1 MLCQGPGVVKAG
13 FVSPDMAIKGERL
26 AMSQPTVR
34 IMCPNLSCRKLLAV
48 PESAR
53 SKTVR
58 CKACHT
64 AIRVPEAPSPQAQN
78 TNDEQ
83 KKSA

>member
-1 MLCQGPGVVKAG
+1 
-13 FVSPDMAIKGERL
+13 
-26 AMSQPTVR
+26 MSQPTVR

-64 AIRVPEAPSPQAQN
+64 AIRVPEAQVPQPQKS
-78 TNDEQ
+78 DEQ

>member
-1 MLCQGPGVVKAG
+1 
-13 FVSPDMAIKGERL
+13 
-26 AMSQPTVR
+26 MSQTVR

-64 AIRVPEAPSPQAQN
+64 AIRVPDAPSAQPQQANEPPQ
-78 TNDEQ
+78 Q
-83 KKSA
+83 KSA

>member
-1 MLCQGPGVVKAG
+1 MKGSGRGADRGSGGIPG
-13 FVSPDMAIKGERL
+13 
-26 AMSQPTVR
+26 MSQTVR

-64 AIRVPEAPSPQAQN
+64 AIRVPEAQPAQPAQPPVEPQQ
-78 TNDEQ
+78 
-83 KKSA
+83 KSA

>member
-1 MLCQGPGVVKAG
+1 
-13 FVSPDMAIKGERL
+13 
-26 AMSQPTVR
+26 MSQTIR

-64 AIRVPEAPSPQAQN
+64 AIRVPAGPTQSGQASQ
-78 TNDEQ
+78 E
-83 KKSA
+83 KPAA

>member
-1 MLCQGPGVVKAG
+1 
-13 FVSPDMAIKGERL
+13 
-26 AMSQPTVR
+26 MSQTIR

-64 AIRVPEAPSPQAQN
+64 AIRVPAGPSQPSQASP
-78 TNDEQ
+78 E
-83 KKSA
+83 KPAA

>member
-1 MLCQGPGVVKAG
+1 
-13 FVSPDMAIKGERL
+13 
-26 AMSQPTVR
+26 MSQTVR

-58 CKACHT
+58 CKSCHT
-64 AIRVPEAPSPQAQN
+64 AIRVPDAPPAQAAKESTDQA
-78 TNDEQ
+78 
-83 KKSA
+83 KAS

>member
-1 MLCQGPGVVKAG
+1 
-13 FVSPDMAIKGERL
+13 
-26 AMSQPTVR
+26 MSQPTVR

-64 AIRVPEAPSPQAQN
+64 AIRVPEAPAPQPQKS
-78 TNDEQ
+78 DEQ

>member
-1 MLCQGPGVVKAG
+1 
-13 FVSPDMAIKGERL
+13 
-26 AMSQPTVR
+26 MSQTVR

-64 AIRVPEAPSPQAQN
+64 AIRVPDAPPAQPQQANEPPQ
-78 TNDEQ
+78 Q
-83 KKSA
+83 KSA

>member
-1 MLCQGPGVVKAG
+1 
-13 FVSPDMAIKGERL
+13 
-26 AMSQPTVR
+26 MSQQQQQTVR

-64 AIRVPEAPSPQAQN
+64 AIRVPDAPSPQQA
-78 TNDEQ
+78 TPDSDAQ

>member
-1 MLCQGPGVVKAG
+1 
-13 FVSPDMAIKGERL
+13 
-26 AMSQPTVR
+26 MSQTVR
-34 IMCPNLSCRKLLAV
+34 IMCPNLTCKKLLAV

-64 AIRVPEAPSPQAQN
+64 AIRVPDAPMQGAGENADQA
-78 TNDEQ
+78 
-83 KKSA
+83 KAS

>member
-1 MLCQGPGVVKAG
+1 
-13 FVSPDMAIKGERL
+13 
-26 AMSQPTVR
+26 MSQQTVR

-64 AIRVPEAPSPQAQN
+64 AIRVPDAPPPQQAQPAAEP
-78 TNDEQ
+78 DAQ